1 MWALGLVAGGVT
13 TIFEI
18 NVIVGHLLGNATRHV
33 PFALLG
39 SDVTDEALGRLEV
52 VGHGARLIF
61 ARTVLEDR
69 FALEFSCNCVWN
81 TIGMHERTVER
92 KLKAF
97 GIKGDVGIGD
107 LR

>member
-1 MWALGLVAGGVT
+1 MRALGLVAGGVT

-18 NVIVGHLLGNATRHV
+18 DVVVGHLLRNATRHV
-33 PFALLG
+33 AFALLG

-69 FALEFSCNCVWN
+69 FALEFSRNGVGH

-92 KLKAF
+92 KLETL